1 MYKRQSIIRE
11 AGLLHDIGKIGISET
26 ILNKPAR
33 LTSEEYEIIKT
44 HVENSVGIIRHLPSL
59 DYVIPAVISHHERYD
74 GKGYP
79 RGIAGESIPLMGR
92 ILCVA
97 DSFDAMI
104 SRRNYKKAMPLEEAL
119 AVLERERGKQF
130 DPRLVDVFIKMIR
143 EGKLQVKFNSAA
155 E

>member
-1 MYKRQSIIRE
+1 
-11 AGLLHDIGKIGISET
+11 
-26 ILNKPAR
+26 
-33 LTSEEYEIIKT
+33 
-44 HVENSVGIIRHLPSL
+44 
-59 DYVIPAVISHHERYD
+59 
-74 GKGYP
+74 
-79 RGIAGESIPLMGR
+79 MGR